1 MPLISKAKLN
11 RMVPISTKS
20 LPHALERL
28 GQIRTKSFLSMKR
41 FDIFL
46 SHAFEDARDILTLYD
61 ALTMVGYE
69 VFVDWI
75 ADPDTDRAEV
85 TKETA
90 EGLRDVMQRSSSLL
104 FAVSSHSGES
114 KWMPWE
120 LGYSDGLHGKVA
132 ILPITDDE
140 TDLETYTTDQ
150 QYLRLYPYVTLNPNT
165 HGQAQLWVSDTID
178 KFVSLNDWLG
188 GAKPT
193 RKSLFTVELRKQGI
207 ISNPK
212 DA

>member
-11 RMVPISTKS
+11 RIVPSSTKS
-20 LPHALERL
+20 LSHALDRL
-28 GQIRTKSFLSMKR
+28 GNIRTKSFLSAKR

-85 TKETA
+85 TKDTA
-90 EGLRDVMQRSSSLL
+90 QGLRAVMQRCDSLL
-104 FAVSSHSGES
+104 FAVSCHSGES

-140 TDLETYTTDQ
+140 TVLETYTADQ
-150 QYLRLYPYVTLNPNT
+150 EYLRLYPYVTMNPNYQ
-165 HGQAQLWVSDTID
+165 GKAQLWVSDAID
-178 KFVSLNDWLG
+178 TFASLNDWLEG
-188 GAKPT
+188 QKPT
-193 RKSLFTVELRKQGI
+193 RKSLFTVEMRRRGF
-207 ISNPK
+207 ISDP
-212 DA
+212 